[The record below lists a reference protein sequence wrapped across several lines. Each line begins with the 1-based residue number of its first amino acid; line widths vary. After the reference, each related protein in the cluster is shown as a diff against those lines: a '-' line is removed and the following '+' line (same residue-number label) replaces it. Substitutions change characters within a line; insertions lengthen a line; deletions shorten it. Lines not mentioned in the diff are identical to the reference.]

1 MPRLSV
7 PRRVAVTGVGL
18 VSPLGVGNRENWD
31 ALLAGKSGVGPITR
45 FDASRLS
52 CRIAGEVKG
61 FDASRFVEKKE
72 IKKMDTFIHYAMGAA
87 HFAMEDSGLAVTDA
101 NRERI
106 AVVVGSGIGGLPVI
120 EKTQREFVNAG
131 DNPKVISAFFITAL
145 IVNEAAGNISIK
157 YGLKG
162 PNLATATACTTGA
175 HAVGE
180 AYRMIQYG
188 EADAAIAG
196 GTESVITPLAVGGFA
211 VMRALSTRNDDP
223 LHASRPWDKDR
234 DGFVIGEGAGLVVLE
249 EMEAAQ
255 KRGARIYAELVGY
268 GLSGDAYHIAAP
280 SEDGDGPARVM
291 KNTLADATVSAD
303 QVDYVNAHG
312 TSTPAGD
319 KVETM
324 AIKQVF
330 GAHAK
335 KLAVSSTKSMTGHLL
350 GAAGGLETAICALA
364 VADQVMPPTIN
375 YVTPDPECDLDYVP
389 NEARR
394 APIRYALSN
403 SFGFGGTNGALLLKR
418 ME

>member
-45 FDASRLS
+45 FDASRFS

-61 FDASRFVEKKE
+61 FDASRFIEKKE

-87 HFAMEDSGLAVTDA
+87 HFAMEDSGLPVTDA

-120 EKTQREFVNAG
+120 EKTQREYVLGG
-131 DNPKVISAFFITAL
+131 DNPKVVSPFFITAL

-157 YGLKG
+157 HGLKG

-249 EMEAAQ
+249 EMDAAR

-291 KNTLADATVSAD
+291 KNTLADAAVSAD
-303 QVDYVNAHG
+303 QVDYINAHG

-324 AIKQVF
+324 AIKNVF

-364 VADQVMPPTIN
+364 VAEQVMPPTIN
-375 YVTPDPECDLDYVP
+375 YFTPDPECDLDYVP
-389 NEARR
+389 NQARR